1 MPLKNGQCTSLS
13 KILNV
18 ITSET
23 FGDVFLRIFT
33 AKNEENIEGRLKNF
47 YFLAMSFHSKTISKN
62 VDIFFIYCLVIKM
75 W

>member
-33 AKNEENIEGRLKNF
+33 AKNEENIEGMLKNF
-47 YFLAMSFHSKTISKN
+47 YFLAMSFNSKTISKN

>member
-47 YFLAMSFHSKTISKN
+47 YFLAMSFNSKTISKN

>member
-1 MPLKNGQCTSLS
+1 MPLKNG
-13 KILNV
+13 
-18 ITSET
+18 
-23 FGDVFLRIFT
+23 DVFFKIFT

-47 YFLAMSFHSKTISKN
+47 YFLAMSFNSKTISKN